1 MIKLP
6 QFLSNLFSPTP
17 EPTLNQQ
24 AGLTEN
30 WQPVE
35 STPIQPGN
43 PTTYAGGNPPGI
55 QPPSMAP
62 YFSGSIPPA
71 MQLQPDT
78 VRTQYGSGSIPSAR
92 LMPVGPAGQAGLS
105 SAIQSVVSQQAD
117 SGSLITLSMPA
128 QYIVTPGSNISV
140 SWVPVASN
148 LGLFGPVSGAAT
160 LPTFRSMVAADEPS
174 TTVNSVTN
182 DTNIHGSIAA
192 QNLTLSWSGLLA
204 IARGGTGTATPNL
217 VAGSNITIT
226 GSWPNQT
233 ISSSGGGIGGVSK
246 IYTNYLASA
255 ADNGTL
261 LSFDSSNS
269 SGGSS
274 GGGVTLTLPSP
285 PPSNKWVV
293 FVENIGAG
301 LLVVSPNGLDIDNS
315 PSSLGVTQFQG
326 FVIFTDGVNYFTET
340 GLSEGGGGGGG
351 TVLSVAMTVPSWLSV
366 SGSPITS
373 AGTLAVTATG
383 GLTSNQVLA
392 TPNGTSGALAVRPLV
407 AADLPSST
415 ANSVVN
421 DTNVTGSITAQV
433 LTLGWTGT
441 LVAAR
446 LNSNVVQGIT
456 NGTNVTGTISAQN
469 LTLGWTGQLSVANG
483 GTGTASP
490 GLVAGSNITITGS
503 WPNQTISS
511 SGGSGGG
518 FGGVSYLHSSYLAQ
532 SSDAGKLLSFDS
544 SSSSSS
550 SLKLT
555 LPNPPPSS
563 TWAIFVE
570 NIGVGNL
577 IVSPNGLQL
586 DSSSSS
592 LNLTQYQGLVIF
604 TDGSNYFAETGL
616 PEGVTGSSYDPF
628 DLMLSPLQSLTPPVL
643 SSLTWGNQGS
653 ASATANSGGAL
664 YLNGGTGSGSDNNII
679 LYKSASATGTWTF
692 QIGFVLGAVI
702 SGISEAG
709 IILRESGTSK
719 LITFYYGVNSGM
731 LYRLDKWTSYTA
743 FSAHYQTSNSPTPVG
758 PIIWL
763 QVNNNGSKLT
773 WSTSID
779 GQNWKQFYQANLT
792 DFFTTGPNQVGI
804 GVDSNSSGQVN
815 DAVFVQWT
823 GV

>member
-6 QFLSNLFSPTP
+6 QFLSNMFSPIP

-105 SAIQSVVSQQAD
+105 SAIQSVVSQQAG

-140 SWVPVASN
+140 SWIPVASN
-148 LGLFGPVSGAAT
+148 LGLFGPASGATT

-246 IYTNYLASA
+246 IYTNYLATS

-285 PPSNKWVV
+285 PPSNKWVI

-326 FVIFTDGVNYFTET
+326 LAIFTDGVNYFTET
-340 GLSEGGGGGGG
+340 GLSEGGGGGGGG

-366 SGSPITS
+366 SGSPVTAI
-373 AGTLAVTATG
+373 GTLAVTAAG
-383 GLTSNQVLA
+383 GQTANQVLA
-392 TPNGTSGALAVRPLV
+392 TPNGTTGALIVRALV
-407 AADLPSST
+407 VADLPSSVAT
-415 ANSVVN
+415 SVVN
-421 DTNVTGSITAQV
+421 DTNVTGSITAQA

-441 LVAAR
+441 LAAGRLNANVVQGITNDTNITGTISAQNLTLGWTGTLAAGR

-490 GLVAGSNITITGS
+490 GLVAGANITITGS
-503 WPNQTISS
+503 WPNQTIAT
-511 SGGSGGG
+511 SGQSGI
-518 FGGVSYLHSSYLAQ
+518 GGVKYLHASYLAA
-532 SSDAGKLLSFDS
+532 SGDAGKLLSFDS

-550 SLKLT
+550 SLTLT
-555 LPNPPPSS
+555 LPNPPPST
-563 TWAIFVE
+563 TWAVFVE
-570 NIGVGNL
+570 NIGIGNL
-577 IVSPNGLQL
+577 IVNPNGLQL
-586 DSSSSS
+586 DSSSAS
-592 LNLTQYQGLVIF
+592 LNLSQYQGLVIF
-604 TDGSNYFAETGL
+604 TDGSNYYAETGL
-616 PEGVTGSSYDPF
+616 PEGVSNPTFFSSGPYY
-628 DLMLSPLQSLTPPVL
+628 LQDESSSAFATKGNVVTCLQAITIYRFIANVYGNNGDVYNAAILTM
-643 SSLTWGNQGS
+643 S
-653 ASATANSGGAL
+653 SATAISGILATSNSFTFSATETGQVIFTFSSPPTLTAGSIYAFVIQITS
-664 YLNGGTGSGSDNNII
+664 GSGTTPCQIDTSGVPTAFVCPGVTSTTSFARIASVSPSSGTMSTGSGPYFIS
-679 LYKSASATGTWTF
+679 
-692 QIGFVLGAVI
+692 VVGA
-702 SGISEAG
+702 
-709 IILRESGTSK
+709 
-719 LITFYYGVNSGM
+719 F
-731 LYRLDKWTSYTA
+731 
-743 FSAHYQTSNSPTPVG
+743 
-758 PIIWL
+758 
-763 QVNNNGSKLT
+763 
-773 WSTSID
+773 
-779 GQNWKQFYQANLT
+779 
-792 DFFTTGPNQVGI
+792 
-804 GVDSNSSGQVN
+804 
-815 DAVFVQWT
+815 
-823 GV
+823 